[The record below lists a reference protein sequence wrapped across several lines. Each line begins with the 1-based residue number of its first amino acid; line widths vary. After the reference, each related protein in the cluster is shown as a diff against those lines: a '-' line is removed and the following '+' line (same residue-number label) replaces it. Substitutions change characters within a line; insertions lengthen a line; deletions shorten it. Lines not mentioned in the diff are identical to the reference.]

1 MHNPFER
8 VRMKSFFYICL
19 LVAAVLLPTSER
31 IRTAALEVA
40 TVAIT
45 GVDQILFKDG
55 YAEVRMVDGDE
66 FDDVINE
73 RNRVVIVDFHHEELS
88 VAKNDKSELDA
99 SINRLP
105 SKILVAKVLA
115 GRNMELIDRLQIRN
129 LPTLRV
135 YRNGQLLE
143 EFKGKVDKDQFIEV
157 VQYHLDHPNSKP
169 HRGGYIGPIEGD
181 WLPEGVELRSMHGMK
196 PLQPNSK

>member
-1 MHNPFER
+1 
-8 VRMKSFFYICL
+8 MKSFFYICL
-19 LVAAVLLPTSER
+19 LAAAVLLPTSER
-31 IRTAALEVA
+31 IRTAAVEVA

-45 GVDQILFKDG
+45 GVDQILFKGG
-55 YAEVRMVDGDE
+55 YAEVRMVDGDQ
-66 FDDVINE
+66 FDEVINE

-88 VAKNDKSELDA
+88 VAQSDKSKLDA
-99 SINRLP
+99 SINHLP
-105 SKILVAKVLA
+105 SKVLVAKVLA
-115 GRNMELIDRLQIRN
+115 GRNMELLDQLQIQN

-169 HRGGYIGPIEGD
+169 HRGGYIGPVEND
-181 WLPEGVELRSMHGMK
+181 WLPEGVELRSATGMT
-196 PLQPNSK
+196 PLKTDSK